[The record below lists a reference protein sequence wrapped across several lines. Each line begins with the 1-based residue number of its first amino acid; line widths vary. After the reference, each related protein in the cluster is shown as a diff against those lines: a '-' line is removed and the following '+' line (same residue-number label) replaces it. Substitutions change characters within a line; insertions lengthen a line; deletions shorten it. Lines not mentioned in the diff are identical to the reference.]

1 MKQQLLCMLTSEA
14 WKCKFSSEIQLCHY
28 GQNLQI
34 TLHTGMFYTKHEK
47 VGFFT
52 TSVQAPGCSSH
63 MDWHGS
69 CPERYNGQSKQF
81 CCPSSNW
88 DSRMQHGIPYI
99 PWQGCPRWHWG
110 DSEEMCR
117 PRCAER
123 WGHCGWQ
130 TLTLDYHYILWHY
143 TRATIEIHHRN
154 KKDSKSISSEE
165 YHPLQ
170 TCFMFLQ

>member
-81 CCPSSNW
+81 CCPFLQLRFKNATWNSLHPMARVPQMALGRQW
-88 DSRMQHGIPYI
+88 RDV
-99 PWQGCPRWHWG
+99 
-110 DSEEMCR
+110 
-117 PRCAER
+117 
-123 WGHCGWQ
+123 Q
-130 TLTLDYHYILWHY
+130 TPLCWEVRTLWMADTY
-143 TRATIEIHHRN
+143 TRLSLYLMTLYSCNHWNPSQEQERFI
-154 KKDSKSISSEE
+154 K
-165 YHPLQ
+165 Y
-170 TCFMFLQ
+170 

>member
-99 PWQGCPRWHWG
+99 PWQGWR
-110 DSEEMCR
+110 DV
-117 PRCAER
+117 
-123 WGHCGWQ
+123 Q
-130 TLTLDYHYILWHY
+130 TPLCWEVRTLWMADTY
-143 TRATIEIHHRN
+143 TRL
-154 KKDSKSISSEE
+154 SL
-165 YHPLQ
+165 Y
-170 TCFMFLQ
+170 FMTLYSCNHWNPSQEQERFIKY